1 MKDMP
6 GTKTLNMLPKAED
19 YIKEKIPKKIGK
31 IIISDEGETFYT
43 RENEKTFHTKF
54 GTIDTTKKEQTLRQQ
69 KFYIFEPEF
78 IDSYKRILRVAQMPP
93 LKDVGMIIAETGI
106 NKETKII
113 ESGAGSGGLTCFL
126 AQIAKKITSY
136 EIREDYYDVVNKNLA
151 YLEIK
156 NVALK
161 NEDFKK
167 ADEKEQDVLILDLPD
182 PWNMLKTAEKVLKRG
197 GFLVVYA
204 PCITQ
209 TKQLV
214 ENAQDFIHIKTI
226 ELIEREWHIEGEKV
240 RPKSQGLMHSA
251 FLTFMRKK

>member
-6 GTKTLNMLPKAED
+6 GKKALNMLPKAED
-19 YIKEKIPKKIGK
+19 YIKERIPKKIGK
-31 IIISDEGETFYT
+31 IIINDEGETFYT

-54 GTIDTTKKEQTLRQQ
+54 GTIDVSKKEQTLRQK
-69 KFYIFEPEF
+69 KFYIFNPEF
-78 IDSYKRILRVAQMPP
+78 IDRYKRILRVAQIPP

-126 AQIAKKITSY
+126 AQIAKKVTSY

-151 YLEIK
+151 YLDIK
-156 NVALK
+156 NVVLK
-161 NEDFKK
+161 NKDFKK
-167 ADEKEQDVLILDLPD
+167 ADEKEQDLLILDLPD
-182 PWNMLKTAEKVLKRG
+182 PWNMLKTSEKVLKRG
-197 GFLVVYA
+197 GFLVFYA

-209 TKQLV
+209 TQKLV
-214 ENAQDFIHIKTI
+214 ENADKFIHIKTI
-226 ELIEREWHIEGEKV
+226 ELIEREWHIEGEKI